1 MLYYYMAVK
10 DAKAHLIFFTGTQY
24 SSSPFSKFSLHLL
37 NEIPDGLIFLMHK
50 YIYETKKETVFTVDK
65 VLLKGKG
72 TATEE

>member
-37 NEIPDGLIFLMHK
+37 NEIPDGLIFLMHE

-65 VLLKGKG
+65 VLLKG